1 MFIKAY
7 RGLRI
12 FYTLK
17 TPRTNIRKLR
27 QERTYSVQNHSA
39 LFDLYFNG
47 NAELHPLRAE
57 YDLYRIFVLYH
68 SKTSL
73 STICEHLFALF
84 LKLFRIMRLS
94 Y

>member
-27 QERTYSVQNHSA
+27 QERTSSVQNHSA

-57 YDLYRIFVLYH
+57 YDSYRTFALYH
-68 SKTSL
+68 AKTSL
-73 STICEHLFALF
+73 STIYEHLFVLCQ
-84 LKLFRIMRLS
+84 KLFV
-94 Y
+94 